1 MSTKKTTSET
11 KTMQKKDTLE
21 SKIKILEE
29 ENKKLQQELREK
41 NDKLLRSCADLQNYQ
56 KRTEKELIFKEDE
69 TKKKYLSEL
78 IEIYELIKK
87 AYEDENSKDGLK
99 LILQNVE
106 KLFDKEKIKY
116 IDCVGKSFDHNMHH
130 AITTIEKNDCED
142 NIIAEEV
149 KKGYMIGDKI
159 FRPSQ
164 VIVVK
169 NKDDKKVVE

>member
-1 MSTKKTTSET
+1 
-11 KTMQKKDTLE
+11 MQKKETLQ
-21 SKIKILEE
+21 SKIKNLEE
-29 ENKKLQQELREK
+29 ENKKLQQEIREK

-56 KRTEKELIFKEDE
+56 RRTEKELIFKEDE
-69 TKKKYLSEL
+69 TKKKYLLEL

-87 AYEDENSKDGLK
+87 AYNDENSKDGLK
-99 LILQNVE
+99 LILQNIE
-106 KLFDKEKIKY
+106 KLFEKEKIKY

-169 NKDDKKVVE
+169 NKEDKKVVE